1 MSKEILINSG
11 IREVRAA
18 VLTGGNVSE
27 IFIERVNKKSAAGN
41 IYKGKVVKVLP
52 GMQSAFVEIGL
63 QRAAF
68 LHIADIYTGSS
79 DELSYEENISEDDN
93 ESSFIQNSSIML
105 LLQKY

>member
-11 IREVRAA
+11 VREVRAA

-27 IFIERVNKKSAAGN
+27 LFIERLNKKSVAGN

-63 QRAAF
+63 P
-68 LHIADIYTGSS
+68 YS
-79 DELSYEENISEDDN
+79 
-93 ESSFIQNSSIML
+93 
-105 LLQKY
+105 

>member
-68 LHIADIYTGSS
+68 LHIADIYIKIDAEPEGVSK
-79 DELSYEENISEDDN
+79 IIKEDHVPWH
-93 ESSFIQNSSIML
+93 M
-105 LLQKY
+105 